1 VPNAVAADS
10 GSPWVGR
17 RWIVTI
23 VSVLL
28 MLFALL
34 ALVARDEARAS
45 WLQARYFASQASQLT
60 SELGD
65 GPSDRIRFPG
75 DGPHDRRFGYSRLP
89 AALQTASELGF
100 RIAAQVRVSEPFA
113 ALVDRGVSP
122 IFREKTQA
130 GLRILDRRGATLFVS
145 RYPARVYSSLDSVPP
160 LVWQTLLFLENRALL
175 DPRFPN
181 HNPSVDWPR
190 MAQAGTALA
199 RSWLGSGRSVPGAST
214 LATQLEKLRHSTEG
228 RTRSRGEKLHQ
239 MEAAALRGYLGGEN
253 TEAVRRQIVVDYLNS
268 VPLAAI
274 AGHGEV
280 TGLNDGL
287 WAWYGADP
295 DELNRVLASD
305 SAPVARRASAYRQV
319 LTLLLAHRRPSYL
332 LLRADGREDLRK
344 LTDQHLRRL
353 AHEGIIST
361 ELRDAA
367 LVVDLTLRSRAPDV
381 PRIPFIERK
390 GADAVRTELLHL
402 TGVRTLYELDRFD
415 LTVRTTLDLQA
426 QEEVA
431 NLLERLTDPSFRG
444 LDRGDPGRIIYAV
457 VVRERTQ
464 SGNVVRVQ
472 VDNFDSPFDV
482 NVGSKLELGSTAK
495 LRTLITYLEIVEQL
509 YLRNAG
515 RPAVNLRAEPVGADD
530 WITAWTLSYLAAN
543 PGVSLDRIL
552 EAAMSRPY
560 SASPSDSLTG
570 GDSHMF
576 RNVDTTD
583 DHQTL
588 SVRDAFV
595 RSVNLAFIRIMR
607 DIVHYYVYRL
617 PGSVYLLR
625 GHPAE
630 LTWDRD
636 DRMADDEGRELI
648 DHFYQKY
655 ADADSG
661 PVLESLRRGRSV
673 TQLAWAYRSVKPEA
687 GLAEFGN
694 FYQPLS
700 EARIA
705 ELYDASDPIGLSISD
720 RGRLAGMDPL
730 ELWLAAYLYR
740 HPGALEQDVLDA
752 SASVRQ
758 QIHDER
764 FPHAS
769 SAAPDRRIGS
779 IPEAE
784 AFREIHRAW
793 RRLGYPFESL
803 MPSYATAIG
812 SSADRPD
819 ELAELVGILLNDG
832 IRYPVQRVE
841 ELHYAAGTPYET
853 VLRRSPPRGER
864 VLSSEIAAVVRAAM
878 VAGVTRGTARRAFGA
893 VRAAD
898 GSPLL
903 IGAKTGTGNNRF
915 RVVGRDGLVSEDRAI
930 DRTATVVFFIGDR
943 FYGTITAFV
952 SGAAADRY
960 NFNSSLPLQ
969 ILKMLGPTLEAL
981 MTGLTSE
988 PCRSVRPYG
997 QTDRAPP
1004 SRDTCRSPQ

>member
-1 VPNAVAADS
+1 MVP
-10 GSPWVGR
+10 
-17 RWIVTI
+17 
-23 VSVLL
+23 VLL

-45 WLQARYFASQASQLT
+45 WLQARYFTSQAAQLT

-89 AALQTASELGF
+89 VALQTAVEQGF
-100 RIAAQVRVSEPFA
+100 RIVAQVRVSERFA

-130 GLRILDRRGATLFVS
+130 GLRILDRRGATLFAS
-145 RYPARVYSSLDSVPP
+145 RYPERVYASLDSVPP
-160 LVWQTLLFLENRALL
+160 LVWRTLLFLENRALL

-199 RSWLGSGRSVPGAST
+199 LSWLGSARPVPGAST

-228 RTRSRGEKLHQ
+228 RTRFAREKLLQ
-239 MEAAALRGYLGGEN
+239 MEAAALRGYLSGEN
-253 TEAVRRQIVVDYLNS
+253 TEAARRQIVVDYVNS

-280 TGLNDGL
+280 TGLSDGL

-295 DELNRVLASD
+295 DEVNRLLTSD
-305 SAPVARRASAYRQV
+305 SAPVARRAIAYRQV

-332 LLRADGREDLRK
+332 LLQEDGREELRT

-353 AHEGIIST
+353 AREGIIST

-367 LVVDLTLRSRAPDV
+367 LTVDLTLRSRAPDV
-381 PRIPFIERK
+381 PRVAFSERK
-390 GADAVRTELLHL
+390 GADAVRAELLRM
-402 TGVRTLYELDRFD
+402 TGVGTLYDLDRFD
-415 LTVRTTLDLQA
+415 LTVRTTLDLRA

-431 NLLERLTDPSFRG
+431 NLLARLTDPASRV
-444 LDRGDPGRIIYAV
+444 LDRGDPTRVIYAV

-464 SGNVVRVQ
+464 NGNVVRVQ
-472 VDNFDSPFDV
+472 VDNVDSPFNV
-482 NVGSKLELGSTAK
+482 NEGSKLQFGSTAK

-543 PGVSLDRIL
+543 SGVSLDRIL

-560 SASPSDSLTG
+560 SASPNDSLTG
-570 GDSHMF
+570 GDSHLF

-583 DHQTL
+583 DDQTL

-595 RSVNLAFIRIMR
+595 RSVNLPFIRIMR

-617 PGSVYLLR
+617 PGSVSLLR

-636 DRMADDEGRELI
+636 DCMADDEGRELI
-648 DHFYQKY
+648 EQFYRKH

-661 PVLESLRRGRSV
+661 PVLEALRRGRSV
-673 TQLAWAYRSVKPEA
+673 TQLAWAYRSVTPEA
-687 GLAEFGN
+687 GLAEFGH
-694 FYQPLS
+694 FFQPLS
-700 EARIA
+700 DARIA
-705 ELYDASDPIGLSISD
+705 ELYDGSDPIGLSISD
-720 RGRLAGMDPL
+720 RGRLAGMHPL
-730 ELWLAAYLYR
+730 ELWVAAYLYR
-740 HPGALEQDVLDA
+740 HPGALQQDVLDA
-752 SASVRQ
+752 SAAVRQ
-758 QIHDER
+758 QIHDAL
-764 FPHAS
+764 FAHARS
-769 SAAPDRRIGS
+769 APDRRIGS

-784 AFREIHRAW
+784 AFREIHGAW

-819 ELAELVGILLNDG
+819 DLTELVGILLNDG

-841 ELHYAAGTPYET
+841 ELHFAAGTPYET
-853 VLRRSPPRGER
+853 LLRRSPPRGER

-898 GSPLL
+898 GSPVL
-903 IGAKTGTGNNRF
+903 IGAKTGTGDNRF
-915 RVVGRDGLVSEDRAI
+915 RVVGRDGLVGEDRAI

-952 SGAAADRY
+952 SGAVADRY
-960 NFNSSLPLQ
+960 DFTSSLPLQ

-997 QTDRAPP
+997 QTDRAPS
-1004 SRDTCRSPQ
+1004 SRDTCRSHQ

>member
-1 VPNAVAADS
+1 VT
-10 GSPWVGR
+10 GSRGK
-17 RWIVTI
+17 RWIVTVAPI
-23 VSVLL
+23 LL
-28 MLFALL
+28 MLLVLL
-34 ALVARDEARAS
+34 GLAARDEARAS
-45 WLQARYFASQASQLT
+45 WLQARYFTRQASQLT

-89 AALQTASELGF
+89 AALETASEQGF
-100 RIAAQVRVSEPFA
+100 RITAQVRVSEPFA
-113 ALVDRGVSP
+113 DLVDRGVSP

-130 GLRILDRRGATLFVS
+130 GLRILDRHGATLFAS
-145 RYPARVYSSLDSVPP
+145 RYPERVYSSLDSVPP
-160 LVWQTLLFLENRALL
+160 IVWQTLLFLENRALL
-175 DPRFPN
+175 DARFPN
-181 HNPSVDWPR
+181 RNPSVDWPR
-190 MAQAGTALA
+190 MAQAGAALA
-199 RSWLGSGRSVPGAST
+199 LSWLGSARSVPGAST

-228 RTRSRGEKLHQ
+228 RTRSTGEKLHQ

-274 AGHGEV
+274 AGHGEI

-295 DELNRVLASD
+295 DEVNRLLASD
-305 SAPVARRASAYRQV
+305 AETVARRAIAYRQV

-332 LLRADGREDLRK
+332 LLRPEGRAELRK
-344 LTDQHLRRL
+344 LTDQHLRRM
-353 AHEGIIST
+353 AREGIISA

-367 LVVDLTLRSRAPDV
+367 LAVDLTLRSRAPDV
-381 PRIPFIERK
+381 PRISFIARK
-390 GADAVRTELLHL
+390 GADAVRTELLRE
-402 TGVRTLYELDRFD
+402 TGMRTLYELDRVD
-415 LTVRTTLDLQA
+415 LTARTTLDLRA
-426 QEEVA
+426 QQEVT
-431 NLLERLTDPSFRG
+431 NLLARLTDPSFRG
-444 LDRGDPGRIIYAV
+444 LDRGDPTRVIYAV
-457 VVRERTQ
+457 VVRERTPN
-464 SGNVVRVQ
+464 GNVVRVQ
-472 VDNFDSPFDV
+472 ADNFDSPFNV
-482 NVGSKLELGSTAK
+482 NEGSKLELGSTAK
-495 LRTLITYLEIVEQL
+495 LRTLISYLEIVEQL

-515 RPAVNLRAEPVGADD
+515 RPAVNLRAEPVGAGD
-530 WITAWTLSYLAAN
+530 WITAWTLAYLAAN
-543 PGVSLDRIL
+543 PGVSLERVL

-576 RNVDTTD
+576 RNVDSAD
-583 DHQTL
+583 DHETV

-595 RSVNLAFIRIMR
+595 RSVNLPFIRIMR

-625 GHPAE
+625 GHLAE

-636 DRMADDEGRELI
+636 DRLADGEGRELI
-648 DHFYQKY
+648 EQFYQKY
-655 ADADSG
+655 GDRDSG
-661 PVLESLRRGRSV
+661 PVLETLRRGRSV
-673 TQLAWAYRSVKPEA
+673 TQLAWAYRSVTPEA
-687 GLAEFGN
+687 GFAQFGA
-694 FYQPLS
+694 FLRAPVQTTALS
-700 EARIA
+700 DAQIA
-705 ELYDASDPIGLSISD
+705 ELYDGSDPLGLSVSV
-720 RGRLAGMDPL
+720 RGRLAGMHPL
-730 ELWLAAYLYR
+730 ELWVAAYLYR
-740 HPGALEQDVLDA
+740 HPGTLQQDVLDA
-752 SASVRQ
+752 SAAVRQ
-758 QIHDER
+758 EIYDER
-764 FPHAS
+764 SPHARP
-769 SAAPDRRIGS
+769 ATPDRRIGS
-779 IPEAE
+779 IPEME
-784 AFREIHRAW
+784 AFREIHGAW
-793 RRLGYPFESL
+793 ARLGYPFESL

-819 ELAELVGILLNDG
+819 DLSELVGILLNDG

-853 VLRRSPPRGER
+853 VLRRAPPRGER

-878 VAGVTRGTARRAFGA
+878 VAAVTRGTARRAFGA

-898 GSPLL
+898 GSPLP
-903 IGAKTGTGNNRF
+903 IGAKTGTGNNRL
-915 RVVGRDGLVSEDRAI
+915 RVVQRDGLVTYRVV

-960 NFNSSLPLQ
+960 DFTSSLPLQ

-997 QTDRAPP
+997 QTDRARP
-1004 SRDTCRSPQ
+1004 SLDTCRSPQ

>member
-1 VPNAVAADS
+1 MVP
-10 GSPWVGR
+10 
-17 RWIVTI
+17 
-23 VSVLL
+23 VLL

-45 WLQARYFASQASQLT
+45 WLQARYFTHQAEQLT
-60 SELGD
+60 SQLGD

-89 AALQTASELGF
+89 AALETASERGF
-100 RIAAQVRVSEPFA
+100 VIAAQVRVSEPFA
-113 ALVDRGVSP
+113 ELVDRGVSP

-145 RYPARVYSSLDSVPP
+145 RYPGRVYSSLDSVPP

-190 MAQAGTALA
+190 MTQAGAALA
-199 RSWLGSGRSVPGAST
+199 LSWLGSARSVPGAST

-228 RTRSRGEKLHQ
+228 RTRSTGEKLHQ

-280 TGLNDGL
+280 TGLSDGL

-295 DELNRVLASD
+295 DEVNRLLASD
-305 SAPVARRASAYRQV
+305 AETVPRRAIAYRQV

-332 LLRADGREDLRK
+332 LLRPDGRNELQK
-344 LTDQHLRRL
+344 LTDQHLRRM
-353 AHEGIIST
+353 AREGIISA

-367 LVVDLTLRSRAPDV
+367 LAVDLTLRSRAPEV
-381 PRIPFIERK
+381 PRISFIERK
-390 GADAVRTELLHL
+390 GADAVRTELLRV
-402 TGVRTLYELDRFD
+402 TGVRTLYELDRVD
-415 LTVRTTLDLQA
+415 LTARTTLDLRA
-426 QEEVA
+426 QQQVT
-431 NLLERLTDPSFRG
+431 NLLGRLTDPSFRG
-444 LDRGDPGRIIYAV
+444 LDRGDPTRVIYAV
-457 VVRERTQ
+457 VVRERTPN
-464 SGNVVRVQ
+464 GNVVRVQ
-472 VDNFDSPFDV
+472 ADNFDSPF
-482 NVGSKLELGSTAK
+482 NVIEGSKLQLGSTAK
-495 LRTLITYLEIVEQL
+495 LRTLISYLEIVEQL

-515 RPAVNLRAEPVGADD
+515 RPAVNLRAEPVGAGD
-530 WITAWTLSYLAAN
+530 WITAWTLAYLAAN

-583 DHQTL
+583 DHQVL

-595 RSVNLAFIRIMR
+595 RSVNLPFIRVMR

-630 LTWDRD
+630 MTWDRD
-636 DRMADDEGRELI
+636 DRMADGESRELI
-648 DHFYQKY
+648 EHFYQKY
-655 ADADSG
+655 ADADSA
-661 PVLESLRRGRSV
+661 PVLEALRSGRSV
-673 TQLAWAYRSVKPEA
+673 PQLAWAYRSVTPEA
-687 GLAEFGN
+687 GVAEFGD
-694 FYQPLS
+694 FLRSPVQTSALS
-700 EARIA
+700 DAHIA
-705 ELYDASDPIGLSISD
+705 ELYDGSDPLGLSLSD
-720 RGRLAGMDPL
+720 RGRLAGMQPL
-730 ELWLAAYLYR
+730 ELWVAAYRYR
-740 HPGALEQDVLDA
+740 HPSALQQDVLDA
-752 SASVRQ
+752 SASIRQ
-758 QIHDER
+758 EIYDER
-764 FPHAS
+764 SPHARP
-769 SAAPDRRIGS
+769 AAPDRRIGS
-779 IPEAE
+779 IPETE

-793 RRLGYPFESL
+793 ARLGYPFESL

-819 ELAELVGILLNDG
+819 DLSELVGILLSDG
-832 IRYPVQRVE
+832 IHYPVQRVE

-878 VAGVTRGTARRAFGA
+878 VAGVTGGTARRAFGA

-898 GSPLL
+898 GSPVL
-903 IGAKTGTGNNRF
+903 IGAKTGTGDNRF

-960 NFNSSLPLQ
+960 DFTSSLPLQ

-988 PCRSVRPYG
+988 PCRSERPYG

>member
-1 VPNAVAADS
+1 MVP
-10 GSPWVGR
+10 
-17 RWIVTI
+17 
-23 VSVLL
+23 VLF

-45 WLQARYFASQASQLT
+45 WLQARYFTSQASQLT
-60 SELGD
+60 SELSD

-89 AALQTASELGF
+89 AAVETASARGF
-100 RIAAQVRVSEPFA
+100 VITAQARVSVPFA
-113 ALVDRGVSP
+113 ELVDRGVSP

-145 RYPARVYSSLDSVPP
+145 RYPERVYSSLDSVPP

-190 MAQAGTALA
+190 MAQAGAALA
-199 RSWLGSGRSVPGAST
+199 LSWLGSARSVPGAST

-228 RTRSRGEKLHQ
+228 RTRSTGEKLHQ

-287 WAWYGADP
+287 WTWYGADP
-295 DELNRVLASD
+295 NEVNRLLASD
-305 SAPVARRASAYRQV
+305 AETVARRAVAYRQV

-332 LLRADGREDLRK
+332 LLRPDGRDELQK
-344 LTDQHLRRL
+344 LTDQHLRRM
-353 AHEGIIST
+353 AREGIISA

-367 LVVDLTLRSRAPDV
+367 LAVDLTLRSRAPEV
-381 PRIPFIERK
+381 PRISFIERK
-390 GADAVRTELLHL
+390 GADAVRTELLRV
-402 TGVRTLYELDRFD
+402 TGVRTLYELDRVD
-415 LTVRTTLDLQA
+415 LTARTTLDLRA
-426 QEEVA
+426 QQEVT
-431 NLLERLTDPSFRG
+431 NLFARLTDPSFRG
-444 LDRGDPGRIIYAV
+444 LDRGDPTRVIYAV
-457 VVRERTQ
+457 VVRERTPN
-464 SGNVVRVQ
+464 GNVVRVQ
-472 VDNFDSPFDV
+472 ADNFDSPF
-482 NVGSKLELGSTAK
+482 NVIEGSKLQLGSTAK
-495 LRTLITYLEIVEQL
+495 LRTLISYLEIVEQL

-515 RPAVNLRAEPVGADD
+515 RPGVNLRAEPVGAGD
-530 WITAWTLSYLAAN
+530 WITAWTLAYLAAN
-543 PGVSLDRIL
+543 PGVSLDRVL

-576 RNVDTTD
+576 RNVDSTD
-583 DHQTL
+583 DHETV
-588 SVRDAFV
+588 SVRDAFA
-595 RSVNLAFIRIMR
+595 RSVNLPFIRIMR

-630 LTWDRD
+630 MTWDRD
-636 DRMADDEGRELI
+636 DRMADDEGRALI
-648 DHFYQKY
+648 EQFYQKY
-655 ADADSG
+655 IDADSG
-661 PVLESLRRGRSV
+661 PMLEALKRGRSV
-673 TQLAWAYRSVKPEA
+673 TQLAWAYRSITPEA
-687 GLAEFGN
+687 GFAEFGD
-694 FYQPLS
+694 FLRSPVQTTALS
-700 EARIA
+700 DAQVA
-705 ELYDASDPIGLSISD
+705 ELYDGSDPLGFSCSD
-720 RGRLAGMDPL
+720 RGRLAGMHPL
-730 ELWLAAYLYR
+730 ELWVVAYLYR
-740 HPGALEQDVLDA
+740 HPGALRQDVLDA

-758 QIHDER
+758 ELHDER
-764 FPHAS
+764 SPHARP
-769 SAAPDRRIGS
+769 ATPDRRIGS
-779 IPEAE
+779 IPEGE

-793 RRLGYPFESL
+793 ARLGYPFESL

-819 ELAELVGILLNDG
+819 DLTELVGILLNDG
-832 IRYPVQRVE
+832 IHYPVQRVE

-864 VLSSEIAAVVRAAM
+864 VLSSEIAAVVRDAM
-878 VAGVTRGTARRAFGA
+878 IAGVTRGTARRAFGA

-898 GSPLL
+898 GSPLV

-960 NFNSSLPLQ
+960 DFTSSLPLQ
-969 ILKMLGPTLEAL
+969 ILKMLGPTLETL

-1004 SRDTCRSPQ
+1004 SRDICRSPQ

>member
-1 VPNAVAADS
+1 VPNAVAEAF
-10 GSPWVGR
+10 GSLWVGR
-17 RWIVTI
+17 RWIGTI
-23 VSVLL
+23 APVLL

-45 WLQARYFASQASQLT
+45 WIQARYFTRQASQLT
-60 SELGD
+60 TELGA

-89 AALQTASELGF
+89 AALQAASERGF
-100 RIAAQVRVSEPFA
+100 RIVAQVRVSEPFA

-145 RYPARVYSSLDSVPP
+145 RYPERVYSSLDSVPP

-190 MAQAGTALA
+190 MAQAGAALA
-199 RSWLGSGRSVPGAST
+199 LSWLGRARSVPGAST

-228 RTRSRGEKLHQ
+228 RTRSTGEKLQQ

-274 AGHGEV
+274 VGHGEV

-295 DELNRVLASD
+295 DEVNRLLASD
-305 SAPVARRASAYRQV
+305 AETVAPRAIAYRQV

-332 LLRADGREDLRK
+332 LLRPDGRDELQK

-353 AHEGIIST
+353 AREGIISA

-367 LVVDLTLRSRAPDV
+367 LAVGLTLRSRAPDMQ
-381 PRIPFIERK
+381 RISFIERK
-390 GADAVRTELLHL
+390 GADAVRSELLRV
-402 TGVRTLYELDRFD
+402 TGVGTLYELDRVD
-415 LTVRTTLDLQA
+415 LTARTTLDFRA
-426 QEEVA
+426 QQEVT
-431 NLLERLTDPSFRG
+431 NLLARLTHPAFRA
-444 LDRGDPGRIIYAV
+444 LDRGDPARVIYAV

-464 SGNVVRVQ
+464 NGNVVRVQ
-472 VDNFDSPFDV
+472 ADNFDSPF
-482 NVGSKLELGSTAK
+482 NVIEGSKLQFGSTAK
-495 LRTLITYLEIVEQL
+495 LRTLISYLEIVEQL
-509 YLRNAG
+509 YLRNVG
-515 RPAVNLRAEPVGADD
+515 RPAVNLRSDPIGAGD
-530 WITAWTLSYLAAN
+530 WITAWTLAYLAAN

-576 RNVDTTD
+576 RNVDSTD
-583 DHQTL
+583 DLETL

-595 RSVNLAFIRIMR
+595 RSVNLPFIRIMR
-607 DIVHYYVYRL
+607 DIVHYYVCRL

-630 LTWDRD
+630 MTWDRD
-636 DRMADDEGRELI
+636 DRMADGEGRELI
-648 DHFYQKY
+648 EHFYQKY

-661 PVLESLRRGRSV
+661 PVLEALRRGRSV

-687 GLAEFGN
+687 GLAEFGD
-694 FYQPLS
+694 FLRSPVPERAPALS
-700 EARIA
+700 DARIA
-705 ELYDASDPIGLSISD
+705 ELYDGSDPLGFSISD
-720 RGRLAGMDPL
+720 RGRLAGMHPL
-730 ELWLAAYLYR
+730 ELWVAAYLYR
-740 HPGALEQDVLDA
+740 HPGTRQQDALDA

-758 QIHDER
+758 EIYGALSPLAR
-764 FPHAS
+764 P
-769 SAAPDRRIGS
+769 AAPDRRIGS
-779 IPEAE
+779 IPETE

-793 RRLGYPFESL
+793 QRLGYPFESL

-819 ELAELVGILLNDG
+819 DLTELVGILLSDG
-832 IRYPVQRVE
+832 IRYPVQRVD
-841 ELHYAAGTPYET
+841 ELHYAAATPYET

-878 VAGVTRGTARRAFGA
+878 VATVTRGTARRALGA
-893 VRAAD
+893 VRAAN

-903 IGAKTGTGNNRF
+903 IGAKTGTGDNRF
-915 RVVGRDGLVSEDRAI
+915 RVMGRDGLAGEDRAI

-943 FYGTITAFV
+943 LYGTITAFV

-960 NFNSSLPLQ
+960 TFTSSLPLR
-969 ILKMLGPTLEAL
+969 ILTMLGPTLE
-981 MTGLTSE
+981 GLLAEGEFAE
-988 PCRSVRPYG
+988 P
-997 QTDRAPP
+997 
-1004 SRDTCRSPQ
+1004 